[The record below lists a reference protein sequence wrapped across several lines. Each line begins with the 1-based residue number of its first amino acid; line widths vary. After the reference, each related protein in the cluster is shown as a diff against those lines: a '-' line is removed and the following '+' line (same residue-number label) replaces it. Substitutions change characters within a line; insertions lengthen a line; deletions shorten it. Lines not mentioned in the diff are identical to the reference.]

1 MRIRGRTIRVLCK
14 CANKSAICFR
24 ILVKA
29 PTKHDVIRV
38 VIARRMHFANGPLA
52 FSQTTNEKP
61 MFLCTITF
69 LFHSARKPRE
79 WTAEAAN

>member
-1 MRIRGRTIRVLCK
+1 MRIRGCTIRVLCK
-14 CANKSAICFR
+14 YANKSAIYFR

-29 PTKHDVIRV
+29 PTKHNIIRIVIVRQ
-38 VIARRMHFANGPLA
+38 MYFANSPLA

-69 LFHSARKPRE
+69 LFYSARKLRE
-79 WTAEAAN
+79 